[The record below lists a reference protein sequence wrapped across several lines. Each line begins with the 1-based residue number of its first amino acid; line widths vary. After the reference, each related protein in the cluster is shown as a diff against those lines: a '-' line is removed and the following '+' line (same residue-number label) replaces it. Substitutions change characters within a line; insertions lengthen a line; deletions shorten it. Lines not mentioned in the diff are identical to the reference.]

1 MVIGTITITTM
12 MIDVIVILFI
22 AILTIDLVLSLLLL
36 LLLLL
41 FGSLGCRVWASH
53 TLHPAARPERL
64 VYNRAAGFRV

>member
-1 MVIGTITITTM
+1 MFIGTITITTM

-36 LLLLL
+36 LLR